1 MRTRFA
7 RIHTRGIAF
16 DLPVLPDM
24 DALKQGVEDF
34 PTLSRVAR
42 APLPRERGEFL
53 RVRLV
58 GRHRDVRVNHN
69 DFRLYYAGAQVG
81 LRYGW
86 SHIYDINLHQAAV
99 AALLPAGPW
108 YALLTPAPI
117 TWLVAPL
124 TVFGYPAA
132 YWLVGR
138 ARPALVLTGVLG
150 IRVPRLGG

>member
-1 MRTRFA
+1 VDATKGGSALADRLRPSRLLSKTKPVWVTILVLSGLLNFV
-7 RIHTRGIAF
+7 IH
-16 DLPVLPDM
+16 
-24 DALKQGVEDF
+24 
-34 PTLSRVAR
+34 LSEVR
-42 APLPRERGEFL
+42 AYL
-53 RVRLV
+53 
-58 GRHRDVRVNHN
+58 NHN

-132 YWLVGR
+132 GSALGSPQ
-138 ARPALVLTGVLG
+138 RPV
-150 IRVPRLGG
+150 